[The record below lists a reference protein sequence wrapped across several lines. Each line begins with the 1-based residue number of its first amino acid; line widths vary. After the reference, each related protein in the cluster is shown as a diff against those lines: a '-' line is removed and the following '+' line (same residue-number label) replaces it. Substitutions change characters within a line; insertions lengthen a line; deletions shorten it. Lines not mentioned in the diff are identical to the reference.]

1 MVNIQGQNIN
11 NLINSAVY
19 KAVNNAKASA
29 NTGGT
34 GEVTAEVI
42 YNLFFKDV
50 KSKAEFKKKIRK
62 TLKKLNQDVDD
73 EDIET
78 ILDSLDM
85 DEQPPFCASYSEEGV
100 SRQLNL
106 KDALLRAD
114 VYDIFLMFYKDIY
127 NEASKKIS

>member
-11 NLINSAVY
+11 SFINSAVY
-19 KAVNNAKASA
+19 SAVNNNSA
-29 NTGGT
+29 AATAGS
-34 GEVTAEVI
+34 EKVTAEVI

-62 TLKKLNQDVDD
+62 TLKKLNQDVGD

-78 ILDSLDM
+78 ILDSLEM

-100 SRQLNL
+100 SKQLNL
-106 KDALLRAD
+106 KDSLLRAD

-127 NEASKKIS
+127 DEAGKKIS